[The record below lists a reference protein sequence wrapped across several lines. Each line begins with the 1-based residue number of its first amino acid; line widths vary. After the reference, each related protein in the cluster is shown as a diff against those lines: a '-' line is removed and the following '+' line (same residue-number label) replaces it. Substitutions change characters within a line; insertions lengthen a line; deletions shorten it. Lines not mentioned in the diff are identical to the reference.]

1 MKGKRILVVSSDPP
15 LLNLFQNDLPAKSYQ
30 VTHTQDTGEELKAV
44 LNKVLPDLV
53 VLDIMMPQL
62 DGIEVCLRL
71 RQWSQVPIIM
81 LSAWGTR
88 KGMVKAILTD
98 FRRRVRAFDV
108 LPFGTAM
115 SPASLTKCSESTD
128 CPLVCQVFSSF
139 SLRALA
145 TEEGTI

>member
-88 KGMVKAILTD
+88 KGMVKGLDLSADSYLTEPFTITELMTRIEETLQRDTKPPQFPINRSDYDCGILQT
-98 FRRRVRAFDV
+98 
-108 LPFGTAM
+108 GHY
-115 SPASLTKCSESTD
+115 S
-128 CPLVCQVFSSF
+128 
-139 SLRALA
+139 
-145 TEEGTI
+145 